1 MFALTEGRPRPKAGR
16 PDTRVE
22 SGWPGHRPQAASGDL
37 YQNAQLPGSL
47 GKSGREPFTLC
58 ITQTR
63 RNKIKR
69 GCSQLAGCF
78 HPPLLC
84 LMPETAGRRG
94 GKQGLEVN
102 RTELETVLS
111 GGLVLA
117 AGGRWERWGDPQCR
131 RPPHLL
137 RTAML
142 VMFHA
147 LPYQRM
153 KAELISLFK
162 VSADITGD

>member
-1 MFALTEGRPRPKAGR
+1 MFAACWVLPPAVIVSDAR
-16 PDTRVE
+16 DY
-22 SGWPGHRPQAASGDL
+22 W
-37 YQNAQLPGSL
+37 AQ
-47 GKSGREPFTLC
+47 
-58 ITQTR
+58 
-63 RNKIKR
+63 
-69 GCSQLAGCF
+69 
-78 HPPLLC
+78 
-84 LMPETAGRRG
+84 G

-117 AGGRWERWGDPQCR
+117 AGGRWERWGDPQRPC
-131 RPPHLL
+131 PPHLL